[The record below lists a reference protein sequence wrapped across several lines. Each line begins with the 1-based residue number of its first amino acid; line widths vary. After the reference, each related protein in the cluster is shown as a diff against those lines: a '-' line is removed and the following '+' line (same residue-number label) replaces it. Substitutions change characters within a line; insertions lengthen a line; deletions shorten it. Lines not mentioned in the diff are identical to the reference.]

1 VEWAPKLAA
10 ALQGDPRLTDV
21 NSDQQNKGLEAN
33 VVIDRDAAARLGI
46 TVGQIDNTLYD
57 AFGQRQVS
65 TIYVARNQYHVV
77 VEAAPQYWQNPETLS
92 QVYVSTSGGSVGGSS
107 MGGGLAIDFAL
118 EHPNRTVALVLMGTA
133 VTGAEGYEVD
143 EEVEQLEEAFEYARE
158 RGNISTA
165 NRIQAH
171 EWLDG
176 PYGEAG
182 RVTGPVRELFLAMNE
197 IHLNHPQLTPE
208 ERPQAAFHKLA
219 AITAPTLL
227 VVGELDCSDI
237 IAINEDLSEELENA
251 FAVVLEDTAHFPSL
265 ERPDLF
271 DPILF
276 EFLEAV
282 TGQGDDDEDAGD
294 D

>member
-1 VEWAPKLAA
+1 MTSPFEIDFDGALIRGEADGFGIPVVFLHSGVTDRRMWEEQMRQLAA
-10 ALQGDPRLTDV
+10 EG
-21 NSDQQNKGLEAN
+21 
-33 VVIDRDAAARLGI
+33 
-46 TVGQIDNTLYD
+46 
-57 AFGQRQVS
+57 
-65 TIYVARNQYHVV
+65 YHVV
-77 VEAAPQYWQNPETLS
+77 SYDRRGYGQTETADVPFNHLVDLETVLDRLSVHAAIF
-92 QVYVSTSGGSVGGSS
+92 VGSS

-118 EHPNRTVALVLMGTA
+118 EHPNRTIALVLMGTA
-133 VTGAEGYEVD
+133 VTGAEGYELD
-143 EEVEQLEEAFEYARE
+143 EEVEQLEEAFEYAKE
-158 RGNISTA
+158 RGSISTA

-171 EWLDG
+171 QWLDG

-197 IHLNHPQLTPE
+197 IHLNHAPLTQEEQPE
-208 ERPQAAFHKLA
+208 PAFHNLSV
-219 AITAPTLL
+219 ITAPTLL

-237 IAINEDLSEELENA
+237 IAIHEDLSEELENA

-282 TGQGDDDEDAGD
+282 TGQGEDDGEEGEE
-294 D
+294 

>member
-1 VEWAPKLAA
+1 MAAPFEIDFDGALIRGEAAGFGIPVVFLHAGVADRRMWAEQLRELAA
-10 ALQGDPRLTDV
+10 EG
-21 NSDQQNKGLEAN
+21 
-33 VVIDRDAAARLGI
+33 
-46 TVGQIDNTLYD
+46 
-57 AFGQRQVS
+57 
-65 TIYVARNQYHVV
+65 YHVV
-77 VEAAPQYWQNPETLS
+77 SYDRRGYGETETADVPFNHLVDLEAVLDRLS
-92 QVYVSTSGGSVGGSS
+92 IHAAIFVGSS

-118 EHPNRTVALVLMGTA
+118 EHPGRTVALVLMGTA

-143 EEVEQLEEAFEYARE
+143 EEVEQLEEAFEYAKG
-158 RGNISTA
+158 RGNITTA

-176 PYGEAG
+176 PYGESG

-197 IHLNHPQLTPE
+197 IHLNHAPLTKE
-208 ERPQAAFHKLA
+208 ERPESAFQNLS

-237 IAINEDLSEELENA
+237 IAIHEDLSEELENA
-251 FAVVLEDTAHFPSL
+251 FAMVLEDTAHFPSL

-271 DPILF
+271 NPILL

-282 TGQGDDDEDAGD
+282 TGQVDDDGEEVED
-294 D
+294 

>member
-1 VEWAPKLAA
+1 MTSPFEIDFDGALIRGEAAGFGIPVVFLHSGVTDRRMWTEQMRQLAA
-10 ALQGDPRLTDV
+10 EG
-21 NSDQQNKGLEAN
+21 
-33 VVIDRDAAARLGI
+33 
-46 TVGQIDNTLYD
+46 
-57 AFGQRQVS
+57 
-65 TIYVARNQYHVV
+65 YHVISYDRRGYGETETADV
-77 VEAAPQYWQNPETLS
+77 PFNHLVDLETVLDRLSVHAAIF
-92 QVYVSTSGGSVGGSS
+92 VGAS

-118 EHPNRTVALVLMGTA
+118 EHPNRTIALVLMGTA
-133 VTGAEGYEVD
+133 ITGAEGYEVD
-143 EEVEQLEEAFEYARE
+143 EEVEQLEEAFEYAKE

-197 IHLNHPQLTPE
+197 IHLNHAPLTQE
-208 ERPQAAFHKLA
+208 ERPESAFHSLS

-237 IAINEDLSEELENA
+237 IAIHEDLSEELENA

-282 TGQGDDDEDAGD
+282 TGQGQDDEEDAD